1 MKILASSLLC
11 AVCAFGLE
19 LNAEMKAYIDELKKE
34 AKEQNPSFVDFSA
47 KNGEILFKTENI
59 GKENKKL
66 SCVSCHGS
74 DLRQKAQNIF
84 TGKDIDP
91 LAPSVNKARLSDVKE
106 VKKWLKRNF
115 KDVFLREG
123 TAQQKGDVLYYIMS
137 K

>member
-11 AVCAFGLE
+11 AVCAFGFE

-34 AKEQNPSFVDFSA
+34 AKAQNPSFVDFSA

-91 LAPSVNKARLSDVKE
+91 LAPSVNKARLSDAKE

-123 TAQQKGDVLYYIMS
+123 TAEQKGDVLYYIMS

>member
-123 TAQQKGDVLYYIMS
+123 TAEQKGDVLYYIMS

>member
-66 SCVSCHGS
+66 SCVSCHSS
-74 DLRQKAQNIF
+74 DLSQKAQNIF

-123 TAQQKGDVLYYIMS
+123 TAEQKGDVLYYIMS

>member
-11 AVCAFGLE
+11 AVCTFGFE

-34 AKEQNPSFVDFSA
+34 TKEQNPSFVDFSA

>member
-11 AVCAFGLE
+11 AVCAFGFE

-34 AKEQNPSFVDFSA
+34 AKDQNPSFVDFSA

-91 LAPSVNKARLSDVKE
+91 LAPSVNKARLSDAKE

-123 TAQQKGDVLYYIMS
+123 TAEQKGDVLYYIMS

>member
-1 MKILASSLLC
+1 MKILASRLLC

-123 TAQQKGDVLYYIMS
+123 TAEQKGDVLYYIMS

>member
-59 GKENKKL
+59 GRENKKL

-91 LAPSVNKARLSDVKE
+91 LAPSVNKARLSDAKE

-123 TAQQKGDVLYYIMS
+123 TAEQKGDVLYYIMS

>member
-11 AVCAFGLE
+11 AVCAFGFE

-91 LAPSVNKARLSDVKE
+91 LAPSVNKARLSDAKE

-123 TAQQKGDVLYYIMS
+123 TAEQKGDVLYYIMS

>member
-19 LNAEMKAYIDELKKE
+19 LNAEMKAYIDEIKKE
-34 AKEQNPSFVDFSA
+34 AKDQNPSFVDFSA

-123 TAQQKGDVLYYIMS
+123 TAEQKGDVLYYIMS

>member
-34 AKEQNPSFVDFSA
+34 VKEQNPSFVDFSA

-91 LAPSVNKARLSDVKE
+91 LAPSVNKARLSDAKE

-123 TAQQKGDVLYYIMS
+123 TAEQKGDVLYYIMS

>member
-1 MKILASSLLC
+1 MKMLASTLLC

-34 AKEQNPSFVDFSA
+34 AKDQNPSFVDFSA

-91 LAPSVNKARLSDVKE
+91 LAPSVNKARLSDAKE

-123 TAQQKGDVLYYIMS
+123 TAEQKGDVLYYIMS

>member
-11 AVCAFGLE
+11 AVCAFGFE

-123 TAQQKGDVLYYIMS
+123 TAEQKGDVLYYIMS

>member
-1 MKILASSLLC
+1 M
-11 AVCAFGLE
+11 CAFGFE

-91 LAPSVNKARLSDVKE
+91 LAPSVNKARLSDAKE

-123 TAQQKGDVLYYIMS
+123 TAEQKGDVLYYIMS

>member
-34 AKEQNPSFVDFSA
+34 AKDQNPSFVDFSA

-123 TAQQKGDVLYYIMS
+123 TAEQKGDVLYYIMS

>member
-91 LAPSVNKARLSDVKE
+91 LSPSVNKARLSDVKE

-123 TAQQKGDVLYYIMS
+123 TAEQKGDVLYYIMS

>member
-1 MKILASSLLC
+1 MKILASTLLC
-11 AVCAFGLE
+11 AVCAFGFE

-34 AKEQNPSFVDFSA
+34 AKDQNPSFVDFSA

-123 TAQQKGDVLYYIMS
+123 TAEQKGDVLYYIMS

>member
-91 LAPSVNKARLSDVKE
+91 LAPSVNKARLSDAKE

-123 TAQQKGDVLYYIMS
+123 TAEQKGDVLYYIMS

>member
-84 TGKDIDP
+84 TGKEIDP
-91 LAPSVNKARLSDVKE
+91 LAPSVNKARLSDAKE

-123 TAQQKGDVLYYIMS
+123 TAEQTGDVLYYIMS

>member
-11 AVCAFGLE
+11 AVCAFGFE

-59 GKENKKL
+59 GRENKKL

-91 LAPSVNKARLSDVKE
+91 LAPSVNKARLSDAKE

-123 TAQQKGDVLYYIMS
+123 TAEQKGDVLYYIMS

>member
-66 SCVSCHGS
+66 SCVSCHGRE
-74 DLRQKAQNIF
+74 LRQKAQNIF
-84 TGKDIDP
+84 TGKDIGP
-91 LAPSVNKARLSDVKE
+91 LAPSVNKARRSDAKE
-106 VKKWLKRNF
+106 GKKGLKRNF

-123 TAQQKGDVLYYIMS
+123 TAEQKGDVLYYIMS

>member
-11 AVCAFGLE
+11 AVCAFGFE
-19 LNAEMKAYIDELKKE
+19 LNVEMKAYIDELKKE

-91 LAPSVNKARLSDVKE
+91 LAPSVNKARLSDAKE

-123 TAQQKGDVLYYIMS
+123 TAEQKGDVLYYIMS

>member
-1 MKILASSLLC
+1 M
-11 AVCAFGLE
+11 CAFGLE

-34 AKEQNPSFVDFSA
+34 AKDQNPSFVDFSA

-123 TAQQKGDVLYYIMS
+123 TAEQKGDVLYYIMS

>member
-19 LNAEMKAYIDELKKE
+19 LNAEMKAY
-34 AKEQNPSFVDFSA
+34 
-47 KNGEILFKTENI
+47 
-59 GKENKKL
+59 
-66 SCVSCHGS
+66 CVSSHGNNLS
-74 DLRQKAQNIF
+74 QKAQNIF

-106 VKKWLKRNF
+106 VKKWLKKNN

-123 TAQQKGDVLYYIMS
+123 KKKKKGDVLYYIMS

>member
-1 MKILASSLLC
+1 MKMLASSLLC

-91 LAPSVNKARLSDVKE
+91 LAPSVNKARLSDAKE

-123 TAQQKGDVLYYIMS
+123 TAEQKGDVLYYIMS

>member
-1 MKILASSLLC
+1 
-11 AVCAFGLE
+11 
-19 LNAEMKAYIDELKKE
+19 MKAYIDELKKE
-34 AKEQNPSFVDFSA
+34 AKDQNPSFVDFSA

-91 LAPSVNKARLSDVKE
+91 LAPSVNKARLSDAKE

-123 TAQQKGDVLYYIMS
+123 TAEQKGDVLYYIMS

>member
-1 MKILASSLLC
+1 MKILARSLLC

-66 SCVSCHGS
+66 SCVSCHAS

-123 TAQQKGDVLYYIMS
+123 TAEQKGDVLYYIMS

>member
-11 AVCAFGLE
+11 AVCTFGFE
-19 LNAEMKAYIDELKKE
+19 FNAEMKAYIDELKKE

-91 LAPSVNKARLSDVKE
+91 LAPSVNKARLSDAKE

-123 TAQQKGDVLYYIMS
+123 TAEQKGDVLYYIMS

>member
-11 AVCAFGLE
+11 TVCAFGLE

-91 LAPSVNKARLSDVKE
+91 LAPSVNKARLSDAKE

-123 TAQQKGDVLYYIMS
+123 TAEQKGDVLYYIMS

>member
-74 DLRQKAQNIF
+74 DLRQKEQNIF

-91 LAPSVNKARLSDVKE
+91 LAPSVNKARLSDEKE

-123 TAQQKGDVLYYIMS
+123 TAEQKGDVLYYIMS

>member
-1 MKILASSLLC
+1 MKILVSSLLC
-11 AVCAFGLE
+11 AVCAFGFE

-91 LAPSVNKARLSDVKE
+91 LAPSVNKARLSDAKE

-123 TAQQKGDVLYYIMS
+123 TAEQKGDVLYYIMS

>member
-84 TGKDIDP
+84 TGKDRDP

-123 TAQQKGDVLYYIMS
+123 TAEQKGDVLYYIMS

>member
-1 MKILASSLLC
+1 MKILVSSLLC

-91 LAPSVNKARLSDVKE
+91 LAPSVNKARLSDAKE

-123 TAQQKGDVLYYIMS
+123 TAEQKGDVLYYIMS

>member
-1 MKILASSLLC
+1 MKILVSSLLC

-123 TAQQKGDVLYYIMS
+123 TAEQKGDVLYYIMS

>member
-1 MKILASSLLC
+1 MKILASALLC
-11 AVCAFGLE
+11 AVCAFAFE
-19 LNAEMKAYIDELKKE
+19 PNEQIKAYIDELKKE
-34 AKEQNPSFVDFSA
+34 AKVQNPSFVDFSA

-66 SCVSCHGS
+66 SCVSCHGT
-74 DLRQKAQNIF
+74 DLSQKAQNVF

-91 LAPSVNKARLSDVKE
+91 LAPSVNNARISDVKE

-115 KDVFLREG
+115 KDVFFREG
-123 TAQQKGDVLYYIMS
+123 SAEQKGDVLYYIMS